1 MIDNCL
7 IKLKNKTMQ
16 TLLFNT
22 TEKTVRLYEGLKPEG
37 TLICK
42 FNSVPTV
49 KIYDGYYEVKQ
60 KDEDEKTYPVAR
72 FPVSITNM
80 FIDK

>member
-1 MIDNCL
+1 MCL

-72 FPVSITNM
+72 FPVNITNM

>member
-1 MIDNCL
+1 MCL

-22 TEKTVRLYEGLKPEG
+22 TEKTVRVYEGHKSSG
-37 TLICK
+37 TIICT

-72 FPVSITNM
+72 FPVNQTNM
-80 FIDK
+80 FIEK